1 MAAFL
6 EKRRTYAARWGDGSE
21 DMSTESDAV
30 ADDEHVCVFVLYRTS
45 AGLSEASI
53 YPNSRVRGHR
63 RHDSYQ
69 LSFRTWLAFQLMRI
83 RLHPEIPICFWPL
96 LLLYGRIFDYS
107 LLSSLT
113 IFAMV

>member
-6 EKRRTYAARWGDGSE
+6 EKRRIYAARWGDGSE

-53 YPNSRVRGHR
+53 YPNSSHFVEYLPIHGSVDIDIMIHT
-63 RHDSYQ
+63 
-69 LSFRTWLAFQLMRI
+69 SFRFEHGWLFN
-83 RLHPEIPICFWPL
+83 
-96 LLLYGRIFDYS
+96 
-107 LLSSLT
+107 
-113 IFAMV
+113 